1 MATMR
6 IERTRAEWGFWLQWV
21 LASILGFA
29 MGAAIGNAITDL
41 ISMAL
46 FGAVGGFMQ
55 WLVLRR
61 QITGAG
67 WWVLASTLG
76 FAIAP
81 LAAIAGVMVMSQVM
95 SLDGNP
101 LTAPIL
107 LGVIFGVLSAIM
119 PWLVLRRQLARAAW
133 WVPAHLLGSLVGGAL
148 GIVTFHAVS
157 AIRYYD
163 FSWAMSGAM
172 FGAGLGAVTGI
183 TLLWLLRQ
191 PVPGK

>member
-1 MATMR
+1 MTTTKPQYAFVVSR
-6 IERTRAEWGFWLQWV
+6 FLLQWM

-29 MGAAIGNAITDL
+29 VGAALGNAVTDL
-41 ISMAL
+41 IFTAL

-61 QITGAG
+61 QIAGAG

-76 FAIAP
+76 FAVAP
-81 LAAIAGVMVMSQVM
+81 MAAIAGVMALSQVM
-95 SLDGNP
+95 RLDGNP
-101 LTAPIL
+101 LAAPIL
-107 LGVIFGVLSAIM
+107 LGVLFGLLSAIM
-119 PWLVLRRQLARAAW
+119 PWLVLRRQLARAGW

-157 AIRYYD
+157 AIGYYQLC
-163 FSWAMSGAM
+163 WAGAGAM

-183 TLLWLLRQ
+183 TLVWLLRQ